1 MVFTKPLSL
10 NRMQL
15 HNSSSLCSTRFLSLV
30 LLSLVFASCSRREFT
45 FWSPDVIAPIAKG
58 TLGIDDIVPDSLL
71 YNDTNGVWHIWIE
84 RNLLNFDVDTLVD
97 IPDTIIRNAFGLPI
111 LGGPFYYPPG
121 QHLFDIDQ
129 YNKLDLKGVLLREAH
144 LKRGTLNYRLKS
156 TVNGSLKCIYTLQGV
171 QRDGNPVVLE
181 STTQP
186 GDDANPFI
194 YEGSIDISLCTFDLT
209 GGVGQYNRIA
219 TNLDISVAPDASDSA
234 AIATGD
240 SVIFELS
247 FDDLALTYARGYFG
261 SRNEAINETAQL
273 SGDFDMPDG
282 IVDIDQVSIA
292 LHIENPIG
300 ADAILSIDEFSGT
313 NFNGNTP
320 VNLVHP
326 PLYNDLL
333 LTRAIDQAGFVIPSN
348 KYYFMSP
355 ANSNVDQFI
364 ENLPDELRLRGNIL
378 INPLGDVSDAND
390 FIYFDQLLKANVV
403 FDLPLNVGFNQLT
416 LRDTLD
422 VQPVENL
429 PEVEGELRLVV
440 DNYFPFEARANLVL
454 IASNGSSFTL
464 LNDGNV
470 QPATLL
476 ADERSTQ
483 MRRSELLIPVNRNLL
498 TLMQSEAKL
507 AVSLSLTTDDT
518 AVRRR
523 IFEEYRMDVQ
533 VIGSG
538 SIEVSAH

>member
-1 MVFTKPLSL
+1 MSCSSVHSL
-10 NRMQL
+10 LVRC
-15 HNSSSLCSTRFLSLV
+15 SIFFLCLFLFV
-30 LLSLVFASCSRREFT
+30 ACSRREFT
-45 FWSPDVIAPIAKG
+45 FWSPDVLTPLAKG
-58 TLGIDDIVPDSLL
+58 TLGIDDILPDSLL
-71 YNDTNGVWHIWIE
+71 TNDTNGVWHIFLE

-129 YNKLDLKGVLLREAH
+129 YNALDLNGVLLREAR
-144 LKRGTLNYRLKS
+144 LKRGILHFRLKS
-156 TVNGSLKCIYTLQGV
+156 TVNGSLKCVYTLQGV
-171 QRDGNPVVLE
+171 QRDGVPIVLE

-186 GDDANPFI
+186 ADDINPYFV
-194 YEGSIDISLCTFDLT
+194 EGSIDIANCTFDLT

-219 TNLDISVAPDASDSA
+219 TNLDISVAPDATDSA
-234 AIATGD
+234 AIGTGD

-247 FDDLALTYARGYFG
+247 FDDLALTYARGFFG
-261 SRNEAINETAQL
+261 SRNEAINESTQL

-300 ADAILSIDEFSGT
+300 ADAILSIDEFSGV
-313 NFNGNTP
+313 NFNGNTQ

-326 PLYNDLL
+326 PLYDDLL
-333 LTRAIDQAGFVIPSN
+333 LTRAMDQAGYVIPSN
-348 KYYFMSP
+348 KEYYMSP

-390 FIYFDQLLKANVV
+390 FIYFDQLIRADVV
-403 FDLPLNVGFNQLT
+403 FDLPLNIGFNQLT
-416 LRDTLD
+416 LRDTLE
-422 VQPVENL
+422 VQPVSNL
-429 PEVEGELRLVV
+429 PEMEGELRLIVE
-440 DNYFPFEARANLVL
+440 NYFPFDARAKLVL
-454 IASNGSSFTL
+454 IASDGSSYGL

-470 QPATLL
+470 QPAMLM

-483 MRRSELLIPVNRNLL
+483 MRRSELIIPVNKDLL

>member
-1 MVFTKPLSL
+1 MFAKPLSKFQ
-10 NRMQL
+10 MQWF
-15 HNSSSLCSTRFLSLV
+15 NSLSWTIGKCSALLLFSFLI
-30 LLSLVFASCSRREFT
+30 ASCSRREFT

-58 TLGIDDIVPDSLL
+58 TLGIDDIIPDSIL
-71 YNDTNGVWHIWIE
+71 YNDTNGVWHIWVE

-129 YNKLDLKGVLLREAH
+129 FNMLDLKGVLLREAR
-144 LKRGTLNYRLKS
+144 LKRGTLRYRVKS
-156 TVNGSLKCIYTLQGV
+156 TVNGSLRCIYTLQGV
-171 QRDGNPVVLE
+171 QRDGLPVVLE

-186 GDDANPFI
+186 ADDASPYFF
-194 YEGSIDISLCTFDLT
+194 EGSMDISNCTFDLT

-219 TNLDISVAPDASDSA
+219 TALDIAVSPNAADSA

-247 FDDLALTYARGYFG
+247 FDDLALSYARGFFG

-273 SGDFDMPDG
+273 SGDFDMPYG
-282 IVDIDQVSIA
+282 VVDIDQVSIS

-300 ADAILSIDEFSGT
+300 VDAILSIDEFSGM
-313 NFNGNTP
+313 NFNGNTQ

-333 LTRAIDQAGFVIPSN
+333 LTRAIDQAGFIIPSN
-348 KYYFMSP
+348 KDYFMSP
-355 ANSNVDQFI
+355 TNSNVDQFI
-364 ENLPDELRLRGNIL
+364 ENLPNELQLRGNIW

-390 FIYFDQLLKANVV
+390 FIYFDQLLKANVI
-403 FDLPLNVGFNQLT
+403 FDLPLNIGFNQLT
-416 LRDTLD
+416 MRDTLE
-422 VQPVENL
+422 VQSIENL
-429 PEVEGELRLVV
+429 PEMDGALRLVV
-440 DNYFPFEARANLVL
+440 DNYFPFDAMANLVL
-454 IASNGSSFTL
+454 ISSNGSSFTL
-464 LNDGNV
+464 LKDGNV
-470 QPATLL
+470 QPALL
-476 ADERSTQ
+476 MADERSTQ
-483 MRRSELLIPVNRNLL
+483 MTRSELLIPVNRELL
-498 TLMQSEAKL
+498 TLMQSNSQL
-507 AVSLSLTTDDT
+507 AVSLSLTTDDS
-518 AVRRR
+518 AVKRR

>member
-1 MVFTKPLSL
+1 MFAKPLSKFQ
-10 NRMQL
+10 MQWF
-15 HNSSSLCSTRFLSLV
+15 NSRSLTIGKCSALLLFSFLI
-30 LLSLVFASCSRREFT
+30 ASCSRREFT

-58 TLGIDDIVPDSLL
+58 TLGIDDIIPDSIL
-71 YNDTNGVWHIWIE
+71 YNDTNGVWHIWVE

-129 YNKLDLKGVLLREAH
+129 FNMLDLKGVLLREAR
-144 LKRGTLNYRLKS
+144 LKRGTLRYRVKS
-156 TVNGSLKCIYTLQGV
+156 TVNGSLRCTYTLQGV
-171 QRDGNPVVLE
+171 QRDGLPVVLE

-186 GDDANPFI
+186 ADDASPYFF
-194 YEGSIDISLCTFDLT
+194 EGSMDISNCTFDLT

-219 TNLDISVAPDASDSA
+219 TALDIAVSPNAADSA

-247 FDDLALTYARGYFG
+247 FDDLALSYARGFFG

-273 SGDFDMPDG
+273 SGDFDMPNG
-282 IVDIDQVSIA
+282 VVDIDQVSIS

-300 ADAILSIDEFSGT
+300 VDAILSIDEFSGT
-313 NFNGNTP
+313 NFNGNTQ

-333 LTRAIDQAGFVIPSN
+333 LTRAIDQAGFIIPSN
-348 KYYFMSP
+348 KDYFMSP
-355 ANSNVDQFI
+355 TNSNVDQFI
-364 ENLPDELRLRGNIL
+364 ENLPNELQLRGNIW

-390 FIYFDQLLKANVV
+390 FIYFDQLLKANVI
-403 FDLPLNVGFNQLT
+403 FDLPLNIGFNQLT
-416 LRDTLD
+416 MRDTLE
-422 VQPVENL
+422 VQSIENL
-429 PEVEGELRLVV
+429 PEMDGALRLVI
-440 DNYFPFEARANLVL
+440 DNYFPFDAMANLVL
-454 IASNGSSFTL
+454 ISSNGSSFTL
-464 LNDGNV
+464 LKDGNV
-470 QPATLL
+470 QSALL
-476 ADERSTQ
+476 MADERSTQ
-483 MRRSELLIPVNRNLL
+483 MTRSELLIPVNRELL
-498 TLMQSEAKL
+498 TLMQSNSQL
-507 AVSLSLTTDDT
+507 AVSLSLTTDDS
-518 AVRRR
+518 AVKRR

>member
-1 MVFTKPLSL
+1 MQWFNSLSWTIGK
-10 NRMQL
+10 
-15 HNSSSLCSTRFLSLV
+15 CSALLLFSFLI
-30 LLSLVFASCSRREFT
+30 ASCSRREFT

-58 TLGIDDIVPDSLL
+58 TLGIDDIIPDSIL
-71 YNDTNGVWHIWIE
+71 YNDTNGVWHIWVE

-129 YNKLDLKGVLLREAH
+129 FNMLDLKGVLLREAR
-144 LKRGTLNYRLKS
+144 LKRGTLRYRVKS
-156 TVNGSLKCIYTLQGV
+156 TVNGSLRCIYTLQGV
-171 QRDGNPVVLE
+171 QRDGLPVVLE

-186 GDDANPFI
+186 ADDASPYFF
-194 YEGSIDISLCTFDLT
+194 EGSMDISNCTFDLT

-219 TNLDISVAPDASDSA
+219 TALDIAVSPNAADSA

-247 FDDLALTYARGYFG
+247 FDDLALSYARGFFG

-273 SGDFDMPDG
+273 SGDFDMPNG
-282 IVDIDQVSIA
+282 VVDIDQVSIA

-300 ADAILSIDEFSGT
+300 VDAILSIDEFSGM
-313 NFNGNTP
+313 NFNGNTQ

-333 LTRAIDQAGFVIPSN
+333 LTRAIDQAGFIIPSN
-348 KYYFMSP
+348 KDYFMSP
-355 ANSNVDQFI
+355 TNSNVDQFI
-364 ENLPDELRLRGNIL
+364 ENLPNELQLRGNIW

-390 FIYFDQLLKANVV
+390 FIYFDQLLKANVI
-403 FDLPLNVGFNQLT
+403 FDLPLNIGFNQLT
-416 LRDTLD
+416 MRDTLE
-422 VQPVENL
+422 VQSIENL
-429 PEVEGELRLVV
+429 PEMDGALRLVV
-440 DNYFPFEARANLVL
+440 DNYFPFDAMANLVL
-454 IASNGSSFTL
+454 ISSNGSSFTL
-464 LNDGNV
+464 LKDGNV
-470 QPATLL
+470 QPALL
-476 ADERSTQ
+476 MADERSTQ
-483 MRRSELLIPVNRNLL
+483 MTRSELLIPVNRELL
-498 TLMQSEAKL
+498 TLMQSNSQL
-507 AVSLSLTTDDT
+507 AVSLSLTTDDS
-518 AVRRR
+518 AVKRR
-523 IFEEYRMDVQ
+523 IFEEYRMDIQ